1 MRPARARPS
10 RTFQPLAELRP
21 YAIWNNVTARVI
33 KGERM
38 SLVVVDLE
46 PDAVVPEH
54 HHENEQLGFVLQGS
68 LTFTIGGES
77 RDLRAGDTYVI
88 PSDVPHDVVV
98 GHEGAVVVD
107 SFAPVRADWDK
118 LPRPDPFP
126 PQWPG

>member
-1 MRPARARPS
+1 MNN
-10 RTFQPLAELRP
+10 TFRPLADLRP
-21 YAIWNNVTARVI
+21 YAIWSNVTARVVN
-33 KGERM
+33 GERM
-38 SLVVVDLE
+38 SLAVVDLE
-46 PDAVVPEH
+46 PDSKVPEH

-77 RDLRAGDTYVI
+77 RELRAGDTYVI
-88 PSDVPHDVVV
+88 PSHVPHHVVV

-107 SFAPVRADWDK
+107 SFAPVRADWEK